1 MSELLK
7 TLHLVKALSGGPLSA
22 LALRQLLGV
31 SNATLNRH
39 LAEARHL
46 GAQIKA
52 VQAGRAWTYHLEN
65 WPACERTVGRWIE
78 LEEART
84 IV

>member
-7 TLHLVKALSGGPLSA
+7 SLQLVKVLSSGPRGA
-22 LALRQLLGV
+22 AFLRELLGV

-39 LAEARHL
+39 IAEARNL

-52 VQAGRAWTYHLEN
+52 VQAGRVWTYHLEN
-65 WPACERTVGRWIE
+65 WPACQKTVDRWID
-78 LEEART
+78 LEERRT